1 MSASADQDQGR
12 NPSLK
17 YFTRSTVAIYG
28 RAVAVT
34 CMQQLGGVG
43 ALERF
48 RCNWCRI
55 HVHVMCQ

>member
-28 RAVAVT
+28 RAVVVRCKVVELLQHVLKYAT
-34 CMQQLGGVG
+34 ARGCGGIREVS
-43 ALERF
+43 L
-48 RCNWCRI
+48 
-55 HVHVMCQ
+55 